1 MACDKFALAVFKF
14 IVDFCAFRLF
24 YFLPQDLP
32 RQLRRDAP
40 KLHRVNFHL
49 KRLAKLRACMEPPRG
64 INRNLCREIPHNV
77 DHGFRHVA
85 PYLARVKVNLHRN
98 IGIRTVNTARRSKQC
113 RLYRVNENMLRQLRM
128 RCVLTKNIL
137 QIR

>member
-1 MACDKFALAVFKF
+1 MACNKFALAVFKF
-14 IVDFCAFRLF
+14 LVDFCAFRLF
-24 YFLPQDLP
+24 YFLTQDLP
-32 RQLRRDAP
+32 RQLRRNAP

-49 KRLAKLRACMEPPRG
+49 KRLAKFRACMEPSRG

-77 DHGFRHVA
+77 DNGFRYVA
-85 PYLARVKVNLHRN
+85 PYFACVKVNLHRD
-98 IGIRTVNTARRSKQC
+98 IGIRAVNTACRSEQC
-113 RLYRVNENMLRQLRM
+113 RLDCINENMLRQLRM